1 MASPSP
7 TYEPRQ
13 PDRGV
18 LYQVVREHFETFR
31 AQAARLR
38 DGEGLPA
45 FVEQEFRDFLRCG
58 WLGGGFARFR
68 CACGFERLAPFSC
81 KGRGFC
87 PSCCGRRMTERAA
100 HLVDEVFPHVPV
112 RQWVLSLPV
121 RLRYRLA
128 WDHDLCRAVMGRALR
143 AILGFLRR
151 RARDAGIADGRSGAV
166 AIVQRFGGA
175 LNLNVH
181 LHALVLD
188 GVFTHDG
195 DAVDF
200 HVNPSLDAGDVA
212 DVLATVE
219 AHVTRL
225 PAQRGEDAEDA
236 GGGTVDPCA
245 EDAPVLAGLAAAAVQ
260 GRVALGDRAGARVH
274 QAGDPLAAAP
284 VVPPP
289 GGCHA
294 RHCGFDLHAGLCVP
308 AGQPHRLER
317 LCRYVL
323 RPPVAQ
329 QRLDLTADGHVRLT
343 LKRPWAD
350 GTTYLE
356 FEPLDLL
363 ARLAALTP
371 RPRINLILYHG
382 VLGPRAAW
390 RALVVRFDPLVDT
403 GPEITAHPGPEAPG
417 GPTAD
422 TPEQAPGAPNRP
434 PADNHHWAEL
444 MRRSFGIDVLACP
457 RCGGRLELIALID
470 DPAVVA
476 RILHHLGLPATI
488 PEPCPARSPPLCLA
502 S

>member
-1 MASPSP
+1 
-7 TYEPRQ
+7 
-13 PDRGV
+13 
-18 LYQVVREHFETFR
+18 
-31 AQAARLR
+31 
-38 DGEGLPA
+38 
-45 FVEQEFRDFLRCG
+45 
-58 WLGGGFARFR
+58 
-68 CACGFERLAPFSC
+68 
-81 KGRGFC
+81 
-87 PSCCGRRMTERAA
+87 MTERAA
-100 HLVDEVFPHVPV
+100 HLVDEVFPDVPV
-112 RQWVLSLPV
+112 RQWVLSLPM

-151 RARDAGIADGRSGAV
+151 RARDAAIRDGRSGAV

-188 GVFTHDG
+188 GVFTRGG

-200 HVNPSLDAGDVA
+200 HANPGLDTGDVA
-212 DVLATVE
+212 DVLATVK

-225 PAQRGEDAEDA
+225 LAQRGEDADDA

-245 EDAPVLAGLAAAAVQ
+245 EDAPALAGLAAAAVQ

-274 QAGDPLAAAP
+274 QDGDPLAAAP
-284 VVPPP
+284 VPPRP
-289 GGCHA
+289 GRCHA
-294 RHCGFDLHAGLCVP
+294 HHHGFDLHAELCVP
-308 AGQPHRLER
+308 ADRRDRLER

-329 QRLDLTADGHVRLT
+329 ERLHLTAAGNVRLT

-350 GTTYLE
+350 GTTHLE

-371 RPRINLILYHG
+371 RPRINLVLYHG
-382 VLGPRAAW
+382 AW
-390 RALVVRFDPLVDT
+390 RGLVVRFEQPAHS
-403 GPEITAHPGPEAPG
+403 GPGVAVYSEAEAAG
-417 GPTAD
+417 ALTDAA
-422 TPEQAPGAPNRP
+422 EQASGAVSPP

-457 RCGGRLELIALID
+457 RCGGRLALIAIIE
-470 DPAVVA
+470 DPAVIG
-476 RILHHLGLPATI
+476 RILRHLRLPATI
-488 PEPCPARSPPLCLA
+488 PEPCPARSPPLFLA

>member
-1 MASPSP
+1 MVSPSP

-31 AQAARLR
+31 EQAAGLR
-38 DGEGLPA
+38 DGEGLPD
-45 FVEQEFRDFLRCG
+45 FVQQEFRDFLRCG

-68 CACGFERLAPFSC
+68 CACGFERLTPFSC

-87 PSCCGRRMTERAA
+87 SSCCGRRMTERAA

-151 RARDAGIADGRSGAV
+151 RARDAGVRDGRSGAV

-188 GVFTHDG
+188 GVFTQGG

-200 HVNPSLDAGDVA
+200 HANPGLDTGDVA
-212 DVLATVE
+212 DVLATVK
-219 AHVTRL
+219 AYVTRL
-225 PAQRGEDAEDA
+225 LAQRGEDADDA
-236 GGGTVDPCA
+236 GGSTVDPCA
-245 EDAPVLAGLAAAAVQ
+245 EDAPALAGLAAAAVQ
-260 GRVALGDRAGARVH
+260 GRVALGTRAGARVR

-284 VVPPP
+284 VPPRP
-289 GGCHA
+289 GRCHA
-294 RHCGFDLHAGLCVP
+294 HHHGFDLHAELCVP
-308 AGQPHRLER
+308 ADRRDRLER

-329 QRLDLTADGHVRLT
+329 ERLHLTAAGNVRLT

-350 GTTYLE
+350 GTTHLE

-371 RPRINLILYHG
+371 RPRINLVLYHG
-382 VLGPRAAW
+382 VLAPRAAW
-390 RALVVRFDPLVDT
+390 RGLVVRFEQPAHS
-403 GPEITAHPGPEAPG
+403 GPEVAVYSEAEAAG
-417 GPTAD
+417 APTDAA
-422 TPEQAPGAPNRP
+422 EQASGAVSPP

-457 RCGGRLELIALID
+457 RCGGRLALIAIIE
-470 DPAVVA
+470 DPAVTG
-476 RILHHLGLPATI
+476 RILRHLGLQATI
-488 PEPCPARSPPLCLA
+488 PVPCPARSPPLFLA

>member
-1 MASPSP
+1 MVSPSP

-31 AQAARLR
+31 EQAAGLR
-38 DGEGLPA
+38 DGEGLPD

-68 CACGFERLAPFSC
+68 CACGFERLTPFSC

-112 RQWVLSLPV
+112 RQWVLSLPL

-128 WDHDLCRAVMGRALR
+128 WDHDLCRAVMGRALH

-151 RARDAGIADGRSGAV
+151 RARAAGIPDGRSGAV

-188 GVFTHDG
+188 GVFTQGG

-200 HVNPSLDAGDVA
+200 HANPLLDAGDVA

-219 AHVTRL
+219 AYVTRL
-225 PAQRGEDAEDA
+225 LAQRGEDAEDA
-236 GGGTVDPCA
+236 GGGTVDRWA

-274 QAGDPLAAAP
+274 QDGDPLAAAP
-284 VVPPP
+284 VVPRS
-289 GGCHA
+289 GRCHA
-294 RHCGFDLHAGLCVP
+294 RHNGFDLHAELCVP
-308 AGQPHRLER
+308 ADRRDRLER

-329 QRLDLTADGHVRLT
+329 DRFDLTADGHVRLT
-343 LKRPWAD
+343 LKRPWAN
-350 GTTYLE
+350 GTTHLE
-356 FEPLDLL
+356 FKPLDLL

-371 RPRINLILYHG
+371 RPRINLVLYHG
-382 VLGPRAAW
+382 VLAPRAAW
-390 RALVVRFDPLVDT
+390 RALVVRFDPAV
-403 GPEITAHPGPEAPG
+403 HPGPEVAVHRDPEAAG
-417 GPTAD
+417 ALAD
-422 TPEQAPGAPNRP
+422 VEEQAPGAVSPP

-457 RCGGRLELIALID
+457 RCGGRLALIAIVE
-470 DPAVVA
+470 DPAVIG
-476 RILHHLGLPATI
+476 RILRHLGLQATI
-488 PEPCPARSPPLCLA
+488 PEPCPARSPPLFLA